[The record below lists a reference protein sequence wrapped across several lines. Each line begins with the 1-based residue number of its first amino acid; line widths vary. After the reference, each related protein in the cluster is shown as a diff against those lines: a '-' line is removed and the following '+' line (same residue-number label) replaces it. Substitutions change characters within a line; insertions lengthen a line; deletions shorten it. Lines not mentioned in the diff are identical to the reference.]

1 MSALARLAPESV
13 GYGGG
18 DREPARGRNKA
29 AYGGLHFGL
38 GANAQ
43 IRSGVVAADPQSP
56 LRIAPFRRRRN
67 HMSCCPHSKV
77 RQHCP
82 LRTRLEPRARTLPRE
97 RDQTVISDRS
107 LNTFVPSRSPGAG
120 FGTEISART
129 RTLVSH
135 AAHPTHSHA
144 RRASSV
150 VTFPWPLTATGLG
163 SPRSRYALR
172 TLWSWPPTE
181 VAKLERPA
189 DVKRHMNRVEHD
201 LSDEQWIGGL
211 LAWMMAL
218 CMPSVA

>member
-43 IRSGVVAADPQSP
+43 IPSGVVAADPQSP

-135 AAHPTHSHA
+135 GRTSNTLTRSPSVKRRYVSVAFDCHRSRFAPFA
-144 RRASSV
+144 IRASYAV
-150 VTFPWPLTATGLG
+150 VMAAN
-163 SPRSRYALR
+163 RSRKA
-172 TLWSWPPTE
+172 
-181 VAKLERPA
+181 
-189 DVKRHMNRVEHD
+189 
-201 LSDEQWIGGL
+201 
-211 LAWMMAL
+211 
-218 CMPSVA
+218 